1 MLLAGE
7 ARYKKM
13 NKGELVESIAGAL
26 DSSKADGER
35 ALNAVLSGIMAGVK
49 KSDVQLVGFG
59 TFRMVKTKARNG
71 VNPQT
76 GEPIKIKSKIVMKF
90 KASKNPKY

>member
-1 MLLAGE
+1 
-7 ARYKKM
+7 M
-13 NKGELVESIAGAL
+13 NKGELVETIAAAI
-26 DSSKADGER
+26 DSSKAEAER
-35 ALNAVLSGIMAGVK
+35 ALNAVLSGIAKGVK

-76 GEPIKIKSKIVMKF
+76 GEPLRIKSKIVMKF
-90 KASKNPKY
+90 KASKNPKYA